1 MSARPESW
9 SRPASATWAPVVA
22 LVAAGLFF
30 AAWAGLHYGWYTHG
44 KIEDTSI
51 YERYGDAM
59 ANGQV
64 PYRDFL
70 VEYPPA
76 ALPVF
81 AIPSLVAAP
90 GDLPEYRRVFEALM
104 AVSGG
109 AALALV
115 AFVLAIMFGP
125 ETRQTLRLAGLGA
138 WEWSKTGARVAELR
152 VERRRSKRRLD
163 GALRDLGSATYH
175 GDDDHVRL
183 AQAHAQVAATDL
195 ARACDEEARL
205 VERARTRVERRRRR

>member
-1 MSARPESW
+1 MAGRQ
-9 SRPASATWAPVVA
+9 PAWVRRADLTERDTAVLTTPSGGGG
-22 LVAAGLFF
+22 VAA
-30 AAWAGLHYGWYTHG
+30 T
-44 KIEDTSI
+44 
-51 YERYGDAM
+51 RYGRA
-59 ANGQV
+59 
-64 PYRDFL
+64 
-70 VEYPPA
+70 PA
-76 ALPVF
+76 
-81 AIPSLVAAP
+81 SLVA
-90 GDLPEYRRVFEALM
+90 GITVLLPIAAFALLL
-104 AVSGG
+104 AGRTAAA

-125 ETRQTLRLAGLGA
+125 ETRQALRFAGYGA
-138 WEWSKTGARVAELR
+138 WEWSSTAARIAGLR
-152 VERRRSKRRLD
+152 LERRRSKRRLD